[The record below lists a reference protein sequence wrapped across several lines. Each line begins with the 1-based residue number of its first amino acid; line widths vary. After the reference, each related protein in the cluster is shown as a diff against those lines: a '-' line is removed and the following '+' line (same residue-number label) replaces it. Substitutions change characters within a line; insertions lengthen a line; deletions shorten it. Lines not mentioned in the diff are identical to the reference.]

1 MMSSH
6 TRIAHCDLRDRPL
19 DPYEMIKNKSQRL
32 SWNQMSD
39 ADVYLDKAA
48 VVAWFERLRDYS
60 EETVKSI
67 VIDGI
72 LESEF
77 HNITFIL
84 RLVQGDD
91 FRAMTSK
98 ETYQLIYDFVCE
110 IPQGIRDWIDEKDY
124 LMSRD
129 VLALLSRNR

>member
-1 MMSSH
+1 MSSH
-6 TRIAHCDLRDRPL
+6 TRIAHCDLKDRPL

-32 SWNQMSD
+32 SWNHMSD
-39 ADVYLDKAA
+39 ADVYLDKKA
-48 VVAWFERLRDYS
+48 VIAWFERLRDYS
-60 EETVKSI
+60 ENTVKLV

-84 RLVQGDD
+84 RLVQDDD

-98 ETYQLIYDFVCE
+98 ETYQMIYDFVCE
-110 IPQGIRDWIDEKDY
+110 IPQGIRDWVDEKDY

>member
-1 MMSSH
+1 MMTSH
-6 TRIAHCDLRDRPL
+6 TRIAHCDLRHRPL
-19 DPYEMIKNKSQRL
+19 DPYEVIKNKSQRL

>member
-6 TRIAHCDLRDRPL
+6 TRIAHCDLRNRPL

>member
-1 MMSSH
+1 MSSH

>member
-1 MMSSH
+1 MMTSH

>member
-1 MMSSH
+1 MSSH
-6 TRIAHCDLRDRPL
+6 TRIAHCDLKDRPL

-39 ADVYLDKAA
+39 ADVYLDKKA
-48 VVAWFERLRDYS
+48 VIAWFERLRDYS
-60 EETVKSI
+60 ENTVKSI

-84 RLVQGDD
+84 RLVQDDD

-110 IPQGIRDWIDEKDY
+110 IPQGIRDWVDEKDY

>member
-1 MMSSH
+1 MSSH
-6 TRIAHCDLRDRPL
+6 TRIAHCDLRNRPL

>member
-1 MMSSH
+1 MTSH